1 MPIPL
6 ISTGDTLNTC
16 MKIKEI
22 VSEAKSKSR
31 TKSGRGPKQG
41 WKAYCQNTP
50 ADKMPSSWLS
60 SCKARGL
67 KSRDTGKTQKRGD
80 KRVKLDGK
88 KARSTKYGG
97 WVSPT
102 KTG

>member
-1 MPIPL
+1 
-6 ISTGDTLNTC
+6 

-41 WKAYCQNTP
+41 WKGYCTNTP
-50 ADKMPSSWLS
+50 ADKMPASWLS

-67 KSRDTGKTQKRGD
+67 KSRDTGKSQKRGSD
-80 KRVKLDGK
+80 GKRVKLDGK
-88 KARSTKYGG
+88 KAKSTKYGG